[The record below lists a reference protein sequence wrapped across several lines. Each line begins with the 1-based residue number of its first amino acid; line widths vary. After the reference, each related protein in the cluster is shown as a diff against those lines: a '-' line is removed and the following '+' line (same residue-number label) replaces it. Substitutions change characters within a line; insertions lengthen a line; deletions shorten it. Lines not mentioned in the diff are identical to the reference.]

1 MKFEQGGG
9 TLPPYSDYTPL
20 IMSGGADA
28 PASVASEKEE
38 DDGLKDSEIIKM
50 LDKLDALP
58 NDREKIGSEIMR
70 LLYNKSFNYG
80 NTSSLAAKVAQIKM
94 DIMNANTNKKE
105 FDRILQNAENNGSYA
120 EYAITTKGE
129 VIGRKGD
136 DYQVMSPAELKASGY
151 TPVTNAELLIARK
164 DNPDLAFNTQIL
176 NKVIGSIGMKDV
188 NEYINNIVNGLG
200 TEQNSDEGFFRTN
213 SSTVI
218 AGLESFR
225 DAVKKAG
232 DVTGGAY
239 NATVDNLYN
248 WQIINSSQASQMNK
262 AFAYIMASL
271 PPQAKALLEVKGI
284 MAGADGESM
293 LQAYISSQ
301 INSSKTFNLNLD
313 TPTVKTGKDGSK
325 TVTDGIDAAM
335 KMDPATML
343 EAGYGQEKDILIQTG
358 EGGSYGIAVPAIK
371 LPIVG
376 EDKKPVGVTTLLDI
390 SKSGFGGYLDFD
402 SVSMG
407 GVKLSQPGF
416 QNVVVDGSALYTAYL
431 PIDQQ
436 VYAETGDIRPDISML
451 GRYKEAQKIIKE
463 QNIKDP
469 EEINK
474 IYKSKSLPLMYGEN
488 GEIFTNYYKFGIIN
502 GHAISQAFEED
513 NYPDNYLSEISD
525 KNTIN
530 NVLTLLQK
538 GRGEKDR
545 IDFKQGSW
553 LPWAS
558 DDKLYKGTIFIPV
571 NQNPFNSMVG
581 FGNYPTR
588 MEAEKIEAQRQAAQD
603 IDPTRGTSR
612 EAWATGT
619 YVNRN
624 RTL

>member
-28 PASVASEKEE
+28 SASVASEKEE

-188 NEYINNIVNGLG
+188 NEYINNIINGLG
-200 TEQNSDEGFFRTN
+200 TDRDSDEGFFRTN
-213 SSTVI
+213 SNTVI

-248 WQIINSSQASQMNK
+248 WQIINSS
-262 AFAYIMASL
+262 
-271 PPQAKALLEVKGI
+271 
-284 MAGADGESM
+284 
-293 LQAYISSQ
+293 
-301 INSSKTFNLNLD
+301 
-313 TPTVKTGKDGSK
+313 
-325 TVTDGIDAAM
+325 
-335 KMDPATML
+335 
-343 EAGYGQEKDILIQTG
+343 
-358 EGGSYGIAVPAIK
+358 
-371 LPIVG
+371 
-376 EDKKPVGVTTLLDI
+376 
-390 SKSGFGGYLDFD
+390 
-402 SVSMG
+402 
-407 GVKLSQPGF
+407 
-416 QNVVVDGSALYTAYL
+416 
-431 PIDQQ
+431 
-436 VYAETGDIRPDISML
+436 
-451 GRYKEAQKIIKE
+451 
-463 QNIKDP
+463 
-469 EEINK
+469 
-474 IYKSKSLPLMYGEN
+474 
-488 GEIFTNYYKFGIIN
+488 
-502 GHAISQAFEED
+502 
-513 NYPDNYLSEISD
+513 
-525 KNTIN
+525 
-530 NVLTLLQK
+530 
-538 GRGEKDR
+538 
-545 IDFKQGSW
+545 
-553 LPWAS
+553 
-558 DDKLYKGTIFIPV
+558 
-571 NQNPFNSMVG
+571 
-581 FGNYPTR
+581 
-588 MEAEKIEAQRQAAQD
+588 
-603 IDPTRGTSR
+603 
-612 EAWATGT
+612 
-619 YVNRN
+619 
-624 RTL
+624 